1 MKISLYL
8 AALLCGVCA
17 FAADGVRYKDRLFE
31 TSLPTTV
38 TVAENVPFLD
48 KSYYSELTSLM
59 DMFGVRPMFYM
70 YSEEGVSYKSL
81 EMDIYEPEDDD
92 AENRAM
98 VLVCHGGAFVAGTKT
113 SFDQKAVA
121 YVDSLAA
128 RGFVTASLEYRL
140 GVLMSSK
147 LQTFVIDSVDFA
159 RTVYK
164 SAQDVNAAIRYLRAN
179 AKALRIDTN
188 KIYILGNSAGGL
200 LGLENIYALDEKDFP
215 SYLYEG
221 AQYIKTFSDEQ
232 SKYVYDTIPLGGL
245 DRYGPKGVG
254 GVANGVVSLWG
265 AIHDASLLKNSKVP
279 VFLAHGDSDYV
290 IPYKVGY
297 AMTEADKMIRDNV
310 PSKYS
315 SVVNVMHFDVHTPT
329 LYGSYYIDSVLTKNK
344 VYHEFYNPVGYGLK
358 HEFYDATRTGE
369 DGNKIIFADSVK
381 NKAFDFLYR
390 LAIGE
395 ISETSELAIP
405 RPAIAKAKS
414 SKIAMGD
421 GNLSFTV
428 VRGKSVA
435 YAMFDLK
442 GKRVLSGRAYLG
454 ETVMLSRANN
464 GVYYLRVQGET
475 PRRIVIRK

>member
-1 MKISLYL
+1 MKINLFL

-31 TSLPTTV
+31 TGLPQTV
-38 TVAENVPFLD
+38 TVADSVPFLD
-48 KSYYSELTSLM
+48 KLYYNELTSMM
-59 DMFGVRPMFYM
+59 DMFNVRPMFYM
-70 YSEEGVSYKSL
+70 YSEEGVSLKPL
-81 EMDIYEPEDDD
+81 QMDIYEPEGDD
-92 AENRAM
+92 AKNRAA

-140 GVLMSSK
+140 GVLMSNQK
-147 LQTFVIDSVDFA
+147 EAFVIDSVDFA

-164 SAQDVNAAIRYLRAN
+164 SAQDVHAAIRYLRSN
-179 AKALRIDTN
+179 AKSLRIDTN
-188 KIYILGNSAGGL
+188 KIYILGNSAGAL
-200 LGLENIYALDEKDFP
+200 LGLENIYAPGEKDFP

-254 GVANGVVSLWG
+254 GVANGVVALWG
-265 AIHDASLLKNSKVP
+265 AIHDPSILKNSKVP

-290 IPYKVGY
+290 MPYKVGY
-297 AMTEADKMIRDNV
+297 AMEQADKMLADNV
-310 PSKYS
+310 PEKYS
-315 SVVNVMHFDVHTPT
+315 TIASAIHLEVHTPT
-329 LYGSYYIDSVLTKNK
+329 LYGSYFIDSVLTKNK

-369 DGNKIIFADSVK
+369 DGKEIVFADSVK

-390 LAIGE
+390 LAIGS
-395 ISETSELAIP
+395 IPGTGELTVSPVFAMV
-405 RPAIAKAKS
+405 RP
-414 SKIAMGD
+414 SKISMGD
-421 GNLSFTV
+421 NGLNFTV
-428 VRGKSVA
+428 IRGSDLA
-435 YAMFDLK
+435 YTMFDLK
-442 GKRVLSGRAYLG
+442 GKRVLSGRASMG
-454 ETVMLSRANN
+454 ETVWLSNVN
-464 GVYYLRVQGET
+464 SGVYFLHVQGEN
-475 PRRIVIRK
+475 PRRVVIRK

>member
-147 LQTFVIDSVDFA
+147 LLSLTALILLVPFI
-159 RTVYK
+159 
-164 SAQDVNAAIRYLRAN
+164 
-179 AKALRIDTN
+179 KALR
-188 KIYILGNSAGGL
+188 
-200 LGLENIYALDEKDFP
+200 
-215 SYLYEG
+215 
-221 AQYIKTFSDEQ
+221 
-232 SKYVYDTIPLGGL
+232 
-245 DRYGPKGVG
+245 
-254 GVANGVVSLWG
+254 
-265 AIHDASLLKNSKVP
+265 
-279 VFLAHGDSDYV
+279 
-290 IPYKVGY
+290 
-297 AMTEADKMIRDNV
+297 M
-310 PSKYS
+310 
-315 SVVNVMHFDVHTPT
+315 
-329 LYGSYYIDSVLTKNK
+329 
-344 VYHEFYNPVGYGLK
+344 
-358 HEFYDATRTGE
+358 
-369 DGNKIIFADSVK
+369 
-381 NKAFDFLYR
+381 
-390 LAIGE
+390 
-395 ISETSELAIP
+395 
-405 RPAIAKAKS
+405 
-414 SKIAMGD
+414 
-421 GNLSFTV
+421 
-428 VRGKSVA
+428 
-435 YAMFDLK
+435 
-442 GKRVLSGRAYLG
+442 
-454 ETVMLSRANN
+454 
-464 GVYYLRVQGET
+464 
-475 PRRIVIRK
+475 